1 MAVIKLVLS
10 HHAIQIYQDGE
21 HGEENM
27 GEIQEWGFGHVM
39 LERQETLCGGTYLCN
54 FSPWEVKEGGL
65 EVQDHPGLH
74 SDFQASLSY
83 MQRCPADKMAH

>member
-1 MAVIKLVLS
+1 MPPSGMFSMAVIKLFLS

-39 LERQETLCGGTYLCN
+39 LERQETLCGGTYICN

-65 EVQDHPGLH
+65 VLKIISGYTV
-74 SDFQASLSY
+74 SLK
-83 MQRCPADKMAH
+83 PVEDT